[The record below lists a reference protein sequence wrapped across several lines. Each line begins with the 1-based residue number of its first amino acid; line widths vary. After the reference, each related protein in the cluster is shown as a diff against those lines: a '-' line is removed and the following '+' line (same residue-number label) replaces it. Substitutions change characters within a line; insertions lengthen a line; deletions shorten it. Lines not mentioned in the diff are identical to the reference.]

1 MHPNI
6 RGLGSLTMVLLA
18 ATFALEARAADDGRQ
33 LPGAIPAAGPADSPA
48 DLSVSDWEGLL
59 GLERS
64 VWEADGQ
71 ATGKTLWLRVVKTD
85 GKWRPEV
92 WGYSRDFSTGDYVGL
107 VTGASEAGGRNELA
121 IRLVVD
127 AHLDRGKVGRLGL
140 GEYKVRF
147 HRVGRKV
154 EGSWQGTFCG
164 EAGQGSVSGTVEPVR
179 PRTAGF
185 SPPAPGERPYLLF
198 RKTDLPAIRKKLES
212 PWGRQLVA
220 SLTADDPKSATR
232 MAVGHGLLYALTGEK
247 HYAEKARQLID
258 ADIHAGKWVRT
269 EVRHPYVKVHDA
281 GIVAGEAAIAF
292 DLIYDACTAE
302 FRKDMLA
309 LFARHALYLWGC
321 PANWADTSNWS
332 AMYRSG
338 TGMCGLALV
347 GEKED
352 FWPRPAE
359 PRIARVEAD
368 AGLATAERDGA
379 PVAVLESGM
388 PMADWLRTGPLP
400 LGLASDPTEAVGGP
414 NARIRNGMK
423 VSVNYVAKRKDVCRA
438 ETATSTFE
446 KPKSGSEG
454 APGVFKVGGWGSRL
468 GSTVFFY
475 TILENKQAGCYALQ
489 FPPKERPYW
498 FLYPYVFI
506 NGQRFRSG
514 DLVDLPKGRFAVLAP
529 VQAGHCRTN
538 ERILWALKLTAVA
551 EPDAQAWL
559 ARRKAD
565 HVLELA
571 KWQMMHEVAR
581 AEGCNPW
588 GLYWARVGRQ
598 WIENWATWAV
608 GSFGWAMA
616 GEAYT
621 QHSYRAVLPFAHA
634 YRNALGEDLVGRP
647 NLRMVLPRYVGLTM
661 FRHDGAFIQ
670 SYGPG
675 GSPAGVDN
683 YASGF
688 ALVPDAMKPA
698 VLWGWNRTRELAQ
711 AGKLKGDYLTEDFLD
726 PMSAAFLLVNYPDP
740 ASGIAEQ
747 DPGRVLPNVM
757 LDDWKG
763 GFAFRNRWQD
773 GDDIVSTIYLNWNN
787 AGGEWDG
794 AETADFRIS
803 GLGSDWAVRGA
814 GWGCTGETTPIPRRA
829 NQNILELSETVEQGA
844 PAFSRFFKAS
854 KDGSAVLTLDMNYV
868 YSSSKKTATG
878 RALPPLPVHP
888 RKGTADV
895 YYDLGIK
902 GLRGWA
908 VDYSGAAGVPALFAV
923 VDKVTGSAGRNRW
936 HLVTEQKNAVETA
949 GNVFTIRG
957 ANGATLRGT
966 VLAPASPTITARP
979 QTLGHEA
986 TYDGHHVTRSFE
998 RTVIDIPAKGF
1009 VFVAMTLQ
1017 QGDAPSVVVQGV
1029 GEKARATIGKQ
1040 TVAFD
1045 GEKVVLGRFAGE
1057 AKAVGPLAQ
1066 SLEAASGKE
1075 RP

>member
-1 MHPNI
+1 M
-6 RGLGSLTMVLLA
+6 
-18 ATFALEARAADDGRQ
+18 
-33 LPGAIPAAGPADSPA
+33 GAH
-48 DLSVSDWEGLL
+48 WEGLL
-59 GLERS
+59 GLEQG
-64 VWEADGQ
+64 VWPEGGRAD
-71 ATGKTLWLRVVKTD
+71 GKTLWLRVEKAD
-85 GKWRPEV
+85 GQWRPDV
-92 WGYSRDFSTGDYVGL
+92 WGYSRDFNAGDYVGPI
-107 VTGASEAGGRNELA
+107 TAASQAGSETELA

-127 AHLDRGKVGRLGL
+127 VHLDRGKVGRSGL

-147 HRVGRKV
+147 KHAGGKI

-164 EAGQGSVSGTVEPVR
+164 EPGEGKVGGTVEPLR
-179 PRTAGF
+179 RRTAGF
-185 SPPAPGERPYLLF
+185 APPVPGERPYLLL
-198 RKTDLPAIRKKLES
+198 RRSDLPAIRKKLES
-212 PWGRQLVA
+212 AWGRQLVP
-220 SLTADDPKSATR
+220 SLIADDPKSATR

-247 HYAEKARQLID
+247 HYAEKARQLIE

-292 DLIYDACTAE
+292 DLIYDACPAE

-309 LFARHALYLWGC
+309 LFTRHALYLWGS
-321 PANWADTSNWS
+321 PANWSDTSNWS

-368 AGLATAERDGA
+368 AKLATAEMDGA
-379 PVAVLESGM
+379 PVAALESGK
-388 PMADWLRTGPLP
+388 PVADWLRTGPLP
-400 LGLASDPTEAVGGP
+400 LGLARDPTEAVGGP
-414 NARIRNGMK
+414 NARIRTGMK
-423 VSVNYVAKRKDVCRA
+423 VSVNYLVKRKDGCRA
-438 ETATSTFE
+438 ETATGAFE
-446 KPKSGSEG
+446 KPKPGGEG
-454 APGVFKVGGWGSRL
+454 EPGVFRVGGWGSRL

-475 TILENKQAGCYALQ
+475 TVLENRQPGRYAVQ

-538 ERILWALKLTAVA
+538 ERILWALKLTAVS
-551 EPDAQAWL
+551 EQDVQTWL
-559 ARRKAD
+559 AQRKAA
-565 HVLELA
+565 HALELA
-571 KWQMMHEVAR
+571 KWQIMHDLAR
-581 AEGCNPW
+581 ARGCNAW

-598 WIENWATWAV
+598 WTENWATWAV

-634 YRNALGEDLVGRP
+634 YRNALGGDLVGRP

-661 FRHDGAFIQ
+661 FRPDGAFIQ

-675 GSPAGVDN
+675 GSAAGVDN
-683 YASGF
+683 YARGF
-688 ALVPDAMKPA
+688 ALVPEALRPA
-698 VLWGWNRTRELAQ
+698 VLWGWNRTRSLAEE
-711 AGKLKGDYLTEDFLD
+711 GKLKGEYLTEDFLD
-726 PMSAAFLLVNYPDP
+726 PMSAAFLLVNHPDP
-740 ASGIAEQ
+740 AGGGPEEN
-747 DPGRVLPNVM
+747 PGRAMPKVL

-787 AGGEWDG
+787 AGGEWDS
-794 AETADFRIS
+794 AETGDFRIS

-814 GWGCTGETTPIPRRA
+814 GWGCTGERTPIPRRA
-829 NQNILELSETVEQGA
+829 NQNILELGEAVEQGA
-844 PAFSRFFKAS
+844 PAPGRFLKAS
-854 KDGSAVLTLDMNYV
+854 KDGSAILTLDMSYV
-868 YSSSKKTATG
+868 YSSSKKTGSG
-878 RALPPLPVHP
+878 RSLPPLPVHP

-895 YYDLGIK
+895 YYDVGMK

-908 VDYSGAAGVPALFAV
+908 VDYSGASGVPALFAV
-923 VDKVTGSAGRNRW
+923 VDKVTGSAGSNRW

-957 ANGATLRGT
+957 ANGATLKGT

-986 TYDGHHVTRSFE
+986 AYDGHHVTGSFE
-998 RTVIDIPAKGF
+998 RTVIDVPAKDF
-1009 VFVAMTLQ
+1009 VFVVMTLQ
-1017 QGDAPSVVVQGV
+1017 KGDGPTVIVQGA
-1029 GEKARATIGKQ
+1029 GEKVKAAVGKQ
-1040 TVAFD
+1040 TVALD
-1045 GEKVVLGRFAGE
+1045 GERIVLGQFAGDLE
-1057 AKAVGPLAQ
+1057 VIGPLAK
-1066 SLEAASGKE
+1066 SLPPHDAKE
-1075 RP
+1075 KKWVGAR